1 VSVVTSASRALE
13 VYSVAAFERLAD
25 DPRAYLDPLADELA
39 GEADS
44 LAALEARDGQ
54 LVAALAAIDAMIARA
69 MRLRLDHALA
79 PIDDAALP
87 AVTRNVFA
95 TTITKYAH
103 ALDLLADRV
112 RDVAARGRARD
123 PDAVADAVV
132 GAARAVLSVRDQL
145 RIGVLELA
153 RTLAG
158 AAIEPAD
165 RRARDRKL
173 DDAARMRWGQARRA
187 LEAIAADPSVIVTAA
202 WPERLAAIEAQLDE
216 PPAEREPTF
225 ADMIELD

>member
-1 VSVVTSASRALE
+1 MTAQRELDQ
-13 VYSVAAFERLAD
+13 VYSIAGFDRLAGE
-25 DPRAYLDPLADELA
+25 PRAYLDRLADELA
-39 GEADS
+39 GEPDS
-44 LAALEARDGQ
+44 LAALEARDDQ
-54 LVAALAAIDAMIARA
+54 LVGALAAIDTMTARA

-79 PIDDAALP
+79 TLTDDASVP

-95 TTITKYAH
+95 TTIVKYAS

-123 PDAVADAVV
+123 PDAVAEAAV
-132 GAARAVLSVRDQL
+132 GAARTVLEL
-145 RIGVLELA
+145 RTELRVGVLELA
-153 RTLAG
+153 RTLAT

-173 DDAARMRWGQARRA
+173 DDPARIRWSGARRA
-187 LEAIAADPSVIVTAA
+187 LEAIAADPSVIVTGA
-202 WPERLAAIEAQLDE
+202 WRDRLAAFPDQLDE